1 MITLLDTPATKHTI
15 AASRNVLILS
25 RRRRDGR
32 KAEPRDTEECQGGE
46 QADKDAEI
54 SEDRGLHGQSSSTVA
69 FINCAMLTSLRKWTV
84 MGV

>member
-32 KAEPRDTEECQGGE
+32 KAEPRDTDERQGGE
-46 QADKDAEI
+46 QADTDAET
-54 SEDRGLHGQSSSTVA
+54 SADRGLHG
-69 FINCAMLTSLRKWTV
+69 R
-84 MGV
+84 